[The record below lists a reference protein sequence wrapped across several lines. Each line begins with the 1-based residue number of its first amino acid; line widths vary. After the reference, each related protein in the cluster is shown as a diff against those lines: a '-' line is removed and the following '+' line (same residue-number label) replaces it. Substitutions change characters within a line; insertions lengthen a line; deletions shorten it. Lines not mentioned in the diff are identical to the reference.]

1 MKKVKFTLGLA
12 LLMLFLG
19 ASVSHAA
26 ITYDNS
32 KPNNGAIPVSI
43 YANKCEFYAGDGVT
57 LHKVAADPTGPY
69 QYNVNYPDLVSGW
82 QFPANSLHDNDAAWT
97 ISNFWS
103 YGNPLSASAY
113 DYLINETPGSAGY
126 LNYYVPGIPTGTTA
140 GLFYYNVKG
149 GTSAYNRLQVQLG
162 YVNGNE
168 LMPVIKRTITVGKFT
183 YNASQGRN
191 NLSSENIELYD
202 YLVADSSWFKPSM
215 DRKSGIATYIYR
227 DQILPMLNDHIIY
240 SIKYEV
246 SVHDEVASPG
256 NNDYQPP
263 VMSDITILRGVTLK
277 ADNGI
282 TTNPLSEGDNVI
294 VAYTP
299 SHEDY
304 TFKVFSNKPIVVT
317 TDRGRDTEGVKVLDN
332 KDGSFDVTIRRV
344 QTNIVVSIKSA
355 STESG
360 TGEDGTTGNPTISG
374 DTVWAANGTLYVQ
387 TANPATVSVYSVT
400 GQLHKQASVNGSYS
414 IAMSKGIYIVQL
426 NSRVY
431 KVVL

>member
-1 MKKVKFTLGLA
+1 MKKMKFTLGLA
-12 LLMLFLG
+12 LSMLFLG

-26 ITYDNS
+26 IMYDNS

-43 YANKCEFYAGDGVT
+43 YVNKCEFYAGEGVT
-57 LHKVAADPTGPY
+57 LHKVAADPTGYY
-69 QYNVNYPDLVSGW
+69 QYNVNYPDLRSGW

-113 DYLINETPGSAGY
+113 DYLINEAPGSAGY

-140 GLFYYNVKG
+140 GLFYYNVKS
-149 GTSAYNRLQVQLG
+149 GTSAYNRIQVQLG

-202 YLVADSSWFKPSM
+202 FLVADSSWFRPDM
-215 DRKSGIATYIYR
+215 DRKSGIATYIYN
-227 DQILPMLNDHIIY
+227 DQMLPLLDKEIIY

-246 SVHDEVASPG
+246 SIHDEVGSPG
-256 NNDYQPP
+256 ENEYQPP
-263 VMSDITILRGVTLK
+263 VNSDVTIMRGVTII
-277 ADNGI
+277 AENGI
-282 TTNPLSEGDNVI
+282 LTVPRSESDTI
-294 VAYTP
+294 IAYTP
-299 SHEDY
+299 SHKDF
-304 TFKVFSNKPIVVT
+304 TFKVYSSKDIEVT
-317 TDRGRDTEGVKVLDN
+317 TNRGRDDEGVKITDN
-332 KDGSFDVTIRRV
+332 GDGSFDVTIRRV
-344 QTNIVVSIKSA
+344 QSNIKVTVKSA

-360 TGEDGTTGNPTISG
+360 TGEGGTTGNTAPS
-374 DTVWAANGTLYVQ
+374 DDAVWAANGTLYVQ
-387 TANPATVSVYSVT
+387 TANPATISVYSVT
-400 GQLHKQASVNGSYS
+400 GQLHKQAFVNGSYS
-414 IAMSKGIYIVQL
+414 VAMSKGIYIVQL
-426 NSRVY
+426 NGKTY